1 MSSLQIEL
9 EEDVL
14 ILHHKHG
21 FVLEMQRVSIS
32 FINFLLVFTKSEKRI
47 GRGLYSFLFCMVFGV
62 IMIHSNI
69 EYICIDFQ
77 VSEKTFDEKHFSLFD
92 ALSDEEFTDLE
103 VIAENG
109 KHVIILFH

>member
-1 MSSLQIEL
+1 
-9 EEDVL
+9 
-14 ILHHKHG
+14 
-21 FVLEMQRVSIS
+21 
-32 FINFLLVFTKSEKRI
+32 
-47 GRGLYSFLFCMVFGV
+47 
-62 IMIHSNI
+62 MIHSNI

-92 ALSDEEFTDLE
+92 ALSDEEFIDLE